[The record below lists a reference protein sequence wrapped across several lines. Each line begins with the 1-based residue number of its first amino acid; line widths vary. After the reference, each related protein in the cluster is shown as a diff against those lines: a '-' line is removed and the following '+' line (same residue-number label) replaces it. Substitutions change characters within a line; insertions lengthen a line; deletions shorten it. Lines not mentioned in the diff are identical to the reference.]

1 MCMSCLRSV
10 SGMYVCMIDKLVDV
24 KKRQMVASDQSVM
37 QGAMGNMRYRSMLV
51 VICIFIC
58 SPIETCL

>member
-1 MCMSCLRSV
+1 
-10 SGMYVCMIDKLVDV
+10 MYVLFVFCFGDGCMIDKLVDA
-24 KKRQMVASDQSVM
+24 KKREMVASDQSVM
-37 QGAMGNMRYRSMLV
+37 QGAMGNMRYRSTLV